1 MEKKWDYNKIMSDR
15 KLFNETVYT
24 PLSQAIKI
32 LEERQKDKKLIEKVE
47 KLLNGDIPEPLR
59 KIGKYGV
66 QFRQIA
72 TPNVDCQHFIAIA
85 NGFGLSTVFFEYFD
99 DKFTSNNEFKH
110 SLGQLRIHD
119 GINRYGQFNNEKIT
133 IVDFANYDGKK
144 IRDVITLKSK
154 PLIDLHREFFDI
166 LSLSKENLIFFDLS
180 EWLKENGKYASEY
193 YKNLFLLFTTHGIL
207 FENFLRSGSEGEFSR
222 NVALPAVE
230 YAEKTTGLKPLIVPI
245 PPMEIEEEEHWI
257 SYHPKIKK
265 HIKNNLCK
273 KQ

>member
-1 MEKKWDYNKIMSDR
+1 MEKTWDYNKIMSDR

-32 LEERQKDKKLIEKVE
+32 LEERQKDKALIEKIE
-47 KLLNGDIPEPLR
+47 KLLNRDIPEPLR

-72 TPNVDCQHFIAIA
+72 TPNVDGQHFINITR
-85 NGFGLSTVFFEYFD
+85 GFGLNTVFFEYFD
-99 DKFTSNNEFKH
+99 DKFTSNNDFKH

-119 GINRYGQFNNEKIT
+119 GVNRYGQFNNEKIT
-133 IVDFANYDGKK
+133 IVDFAKYDGKK
-144 IRDVITLKSK
+144 LRDVMTLKLKSLNDFHK
-154 PLIDLHREFFDI
+154 DLFDV
-166 LSLSKENLIFFDLS
+166 LAFDRQGMVFFDLS
-180 EWLKENGKYASEY
+180 KWLKENGESACEY
-193 YKNLFLLFTTHGIL
+193 YKKLFLLFTTHGIL
-207 FENFLRSGSEGEFSR
+207 FENFLRSGSEGKFSKEI
-222 NVALPAVE
+222 VLPALCYVF
-230 YAEKTTGLKPLIVPI
+230 KTTGLKPLIVPI
-245 PPMEIEEEEHWI
+245 PPMDIEEEEHWV